1 MIFKE
6 TILLESPAALLGA
19 LWLVITGSD
28 AAVTGAQEEEDG
40 GEVCVDEAGVAVR
53 VVEVEAD
60 VGIPSVAA
68 AKGAAVEADEGKL
81 NAAVTVAPVN
91 VEEANSGVKER
102 IDTG

>member
-53 VVEVEAD
+53 VVEVEAN
-60 VGIPSVAA
+60 VGIPSVA